1 MENLEIESGA
11 QSFFQAP
18 VRELCFPRAQVVRV
32 CVCMPLVIAAAG
44 ATAVGHWLYKAHGV
58 PGSEPASQS
67 PQLAFYLKFK
77 SSSGAHF
84 DKNLDDVGLRLPGV
98 DPADLLDGMTVR
110 EYCGKPD
117 SALLEEL
124 DGEGFDVVVSPRGN
138 PCMQREMELTSLNP
152 EIPGDRAAQDREK
165 AEEIKDRR
173 AGFFVYS
180 GCVYHLPPT
189 FAIIC
194 HDGNKAAAYV
204 DGARQNLTKDQY
216 LKPGFFLKAEEGE
229 DNYRGIDPKHPPN
242 YLWVMDRDGNILFE
256 RENQQHWEVL
266 PYAEAKYLTEEQRVS
281 MREHRTFIHRQHRVP
296 QHGDLVAAMELVGP
310 GTRGG
315 VYRGI
320 GRGGGSLRF
329 DKKKGKVVVDNKS
342 SFAQLRIA
350 LGCDVLSTCTNEQ
363 DFRYTG
369 FGRCKMDIAK
379 ELQRLSE
386 MGVGDDVPSCYRK
399 AATYTPNLERQLVR
413 MGVLTSDHFQHIEFK
428 NVPETDFYEELYWK
442 TFYDQVRFESLYNRT
457 GPASDL
463 WRQFADTPR
472 WGAMCTG
479 C

>member
-18 VRELCFPRAQVVRV
+18 VRELCAFPEPRLCV

-152 EIPGDRAAQDREK
+152 ESPGDRAAQDREK
-165 AEEIKDRR
+165 AEEIKDRG

-180 GCVYHLPPT
+180 GCVSFAAHVCYHLP
-189 FAIIC
+189 
-194 HDGNKAAAYV
+194 
-204 DGARQNLTKDQY
+204 
-216 LKPGFFLKAEEGE
+216 
-229 DNYRGIDPKHPPN
+229 
-242 YLWVMDRDGNILFE
+242 
-256 RENQQHWEVL
+256 
-266 PYAEAKYLTEEQRVS
+266 
-281 MREHRTFIHRQHRVP
+281 
-296 QHGDLVAAMELVGP
+296 
-310 GTRGG
+310 
-315 VYRGI
+315 
-320 GRGGGSLRF
+320 
-329 DKKKGKVVVDNKS
+329 
-342 SFAQLRIA
+342 
-350 LGCDVLSTCTNEQ
+350 
-363 DFRYTG
+363 
-369 FGRCKMDIAK
+369 
-379 ELQRLSE
+379 
-386 MGVGDDVPSCYRK
+386 
-399 AATYTPNLERQLVR
+399 
-413 MGVLTSDHFQHIEFK
+413 
-428 NVPETDFYEELYWK
+428 
-442 TFYDQVRFESLYNRT
+442 
-457 GPASDL
+457 
-463 WRQFADTPR
+463 R
-472 WGAMCTG
+472 W
-479 C
+479 